1 MVEAM
6 TLICD
11 GRMHM
16 KKKWLVIVGILIILI
31 GMNGCKKNVIS
42 DDQIAVLDYKHLE
55 IADNANEEEIWQML
69 IDNCELK
76 DYSQEEVELLAAEL
90 EKQYSYTAIPQG
102 KTSLELIEDLHG
114 MTPKE
119 LAIWQLK
126 KQYVIRLIAKEEGLE
141 LTSKEYQK
149 ELEVQA
155 QKNGFATAEEYEE
168 IFSKKELKQRFLEE
182 RVLHF
187 LVGNQ

>member
-1 MVEAM
+1 
-6 TLICD
+6 
-11 GRMHM
+11 M
-16 KKKWLVIVGILIILI
+16 KKKWLVIVGILLMLI

-42 DDQIAVLDYKHLE
+42 DNQIAVLDYKHLE
-55 IADNANEEEIWQML
+55 IADNANEEQIWQML

-76 DYSQEEVELLAAEL
+76 DYSQEDVELLAAEL

-102 KTSLELIEDLHG
+102 KTSSELIEDMHG
-114 MTPKE
+114 MSPKE

-126 KQYVIRLIAKEEGLE
+126 KQYAIQLIAKEEGLE
-141 LTSKEYQK
+141 LTSKEYQR

-155 QKNGFATAEEYEE
+155 QKNGFATAEEYEK

-182 RVLHF
+182 RVLQF